1 MNAKFLLG
9 PIAIAAC
16 VLSAAPALADGGP
29 IVVTKVVNARD
40 VDVNTREGALKMYD
54 RLTFA
59 ARKVCGNDVRVG
71 LKLPTYPR
79 ACYEDALGNAVR
91 AANTAQLTR
100 VYLATHTLEVAQNY
114 GIGIP
119 VLVAGK

>member
-1 MNAKFLLG
+1 MNAKFLVG

-16 VLSAAPALADGGP
+16 VLSAPALADDGP

-40 VDVNTREGALKMYD
+40 VDVNTREGALKLYG
-54 RLTFA
+54 RLTSA
-59 ARKVCGNDVRVG
+59 ARRVCGDIRVG
-71 LKLPTYPR
+71 LALPTYAP

-91 AANTAQLTR
+91 SANRAQLTR
-100 VYLATHTLEVAQNY
+100 VYLKTHTLEVAQTH
-114 GIGIP
+114 GIAIP